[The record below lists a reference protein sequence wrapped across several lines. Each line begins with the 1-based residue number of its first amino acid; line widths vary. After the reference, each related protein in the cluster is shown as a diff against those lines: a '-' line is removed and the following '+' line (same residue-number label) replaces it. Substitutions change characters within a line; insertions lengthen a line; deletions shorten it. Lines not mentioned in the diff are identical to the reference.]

1 MNTIKIT
8 LFFLAFTLIGCSDT
22 NEDATDK
29 LETTGILG
37 RWEINNRSYNG
48 IALLTV
54 VCCEF
59 IEFSVDENKDDLSGV
74 YTFSSEQTSTTGTF
88 TLDDSN
94 ETIALQSD
102 QDETVY
108 DVVLSASQQAFIL
121 SYTAQDDTLVS
132 ENWMVTQ

>member
-48 IALLTV
+48 LAPLTV

-59 IEFSVDENKDDLSGV
+59 IEFSVDKNKNDLSGV
-74 YTFSSEQTSTTGTF
+74 YTFSSEQTSSTGTF

-108 DVVLSASQQAFIL
+108 DFVLSASQQAFIL

-132 ENWMVTQ
+132 ENWVATK

>member
-22 NEDATDK
+22 NEDAADK

-48 IALLTV
+48 IEPLTV

-59 IEFSVDENKDDLSGV
+59 IEFSVDENKDDLAGV
-74 YTFSSEQTSTTGTF
+74 YTFSSEQTRITGTF

-108 DVVLSASQQAFIL
+108 DFVLSASQQAFIL

-132 ENWMVTQ
+132 ENWVVTQ